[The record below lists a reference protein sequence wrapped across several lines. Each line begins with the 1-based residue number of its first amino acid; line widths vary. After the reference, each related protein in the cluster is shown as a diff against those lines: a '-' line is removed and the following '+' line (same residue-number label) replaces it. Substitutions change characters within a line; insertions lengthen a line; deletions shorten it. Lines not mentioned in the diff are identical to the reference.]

1 MADDNG
7 TERSE
12 LETNENLQETTASN
26 PHGEEGKVFLEG
38 APRPKF
44 EVPDEELPEQN
55 ARGYRGV
62 AGEDAGDPES
72 PHITPEAAADKP
84 I

>member
-1 MADDNG
+1 MADDNK
-7 TERSE
+7 TPKTD

-26 PHGEEGKVFLEG
+26 PHGEEGRVFLDG
-38 APRPKF
+38 APRAKY
-44 EVPDEELPEQN
+44 ELPDSELPAHN

-62 AGEDAGDPES
+62 PGEDAGDPEAPHLS
-72 PHITPEAAADKP
+72 PDAVADKP

>member
-7 TERSE
+7 TPKSE
-12 LETNENLQETTASN
+12 LEENEHLQETTASN
-26 PHGEEGKVFLEG
+26 PHGDEGKVYTEG
-38 APRPKF
+38 EPRADY
-44 EVPDEELPEQN
+44 EVPQSELPEHT

-72 PHITPEAAADKP
+72 PHPTPEAVADKP
-84 I
+84 V